1 MLGGRGRDGTICGC
15 FETFVQTDHLGGGL
29 ETPDCGGAGGAW
41 GLPWGRALPRAL
53 LHPKFGIDPS
63 FGLSGLRQP
72 RQPQLL
78 LRPWP
83 RREGDVQRLTS
94 CPQRGEQTNFKNRL
108 KIFTGSGPLS
118 ARRLRAAPAEAEEE
132 PRRGRERGH
141 EGVPGVPGSVRTPS
155 AAGDVARARDSL
167 SFQRGVQILRLY
179 VRAFVPLRV

>member
-15 FETFVQTDHLGGGL
+15 FETFVQTDHLGGL
-29 ETPDCGGAGGAW
+29 ETPQCGGAGGAW
-41 GLPWGRALPRAL
+41 GLPRGRALPTAP
-53 LHPKFGIDPS
+53 LHPKFGIDPG
-63 FGLSGLRQP
+63 FGLAGLRP
-72 RQPQLL
+72 RLL

-108 KIFTGSGPLS
+108 KIFTGSGPLA

-132 PRRGRERGH
+132 PRRGREGKGRGGGP
-141 EGVPGVPGSVRTPS
+141 EGVPGSVPGSVRAPS
-155 AAGDVARARDSL
+155 AAGPGPNRDSL

>member
-1 MLGGRGRDGTICGC
+1 MRGRWGRDGTICGC
-15 FETFVQTDHLGGGL
+15 FETFVQTDHLGGAGDPGL
-29 ETPDCGGAGGAW
+29 WRGWRAW
-41 GLPWGRALPRAL
+41 GLPWGRALPRAS
-53 LHPKFGIDPS
+53 LHPKFGIDPG

-72 RQPQLL
+72 GQPQLL

-83 RREGDVQRLTS
+83 RQEGDVQRLTS
-94 CPQRGEQTNFKNRL
+94 RPQRGEQTNFKNRL

-118 ARRLRAAPAEAEEE
+118 AHRLRAAPAEAEEE

-179 VRAFVPLRV
+179 VRAFVPLRI